1 MVTKS
6 GYKAEFTNVRP
17 ECRKDQEVILS
28 VRPEEFLLNR
38 DANAPGIAATV
49 DDCVFLGLMTH
60 YFVHLESGEEVEII
74 QESSI
79 DSIIEPGTKIR
90 LTLNTEKVNAF
101 TADGSRNIMTGVR
114 NDCVG

>member
-1 MVTKS
+1 ML
-6 GYKAEFTNVRP
+6 P
-17 ECRKDQEVILS
+17 
-28 VRPEEFLLNR
+28 
-38 DANAPGIAATV
+38 
-49 DDCVFLGLMTH
+49 
-60 YFVHLESGEEVEII
+60 GEEVEII

-79 DSIIEPGTKIR
+79 DSIIEPGTQIR